1 MHPHHPDKFR
11 LITTAIGVIF
21 LISCGSLE
29 AFDWPQNFKHGLGS
43 MRFHQGSAGE
53 ESHVELLTQEEKIEM
68 KDHETHIQVV
78 LAKIAKEAEE
88 KPKTDKDS
96 VFLEAVLDK
105 IAKETATAEE
115 PSESASMDDYV
126 EPIYLT
132 RLIRKYE
139 EENRDTIMELEKEA
153 EQMRKEKPSHM
164 DFYGHIIPPLEV
176 SEIKGHI
183 NDIRGKERIR
193 SVVVDFIQRMTIEE
207 WKYDK
212 ANRNKQAAI

>member
-164 DFYGHIIPPLEV
+164 DFYGELLWAYNTAIGSI
-176 SEIKGHI
+176 
-183 NDIRGKERIR
+183 
-193 SVVVDFIQRMTIEE
+193 
-207 WKYDK
+207 
-212 ANRNKQAAI
+212 RNKGTY